1 MRTKLAVVDRLRQDM
16 RAHCQQ
22 AAGDA
27 ASHAWVQGAY
37 EIFCDAFK
45 TYLLSY
51 DGATD
56 VRFFPTAAVPT
67 DSVLVKQGS
76 SHWKAGGGGGR
87 LLVCVTV
94 QGFSSRRWQVFLVET
109 EMSSKSTGTAQPL
122 CSRIPRRWRWM
133 GMGAC

>member
-1 MRTKLAVVDRLRQDM
+1 MCTKLAVVDRLRQDM

-27 ASHAWVQGAY
+27 ASHAWVQGTY

-56 VRFFPTAAVPT
+56 VRFFPTAAVPA

-76 SHWKAGGGGGR
+76 SHWKARWGGER
-87 LLVCVTV
+87 RLVC
-94 QGFSSRRWQVFLVET
+94 ET
-109 EMSSKSTGTAQPL
+109 
-122 CSRIPRRWRWM
+122 CSGDQLGSYQDMAKAPPKREYDEATRTQAPRNNLLLP
-133 GMGAC
+133 